1 MPQGLVRRDGRQR
14 NGARKA
20 RQTHAWRPGLS
31 PHGKVLDLM
40 DRVRC
45 RGCGIRS
52 RAVVSIANQP
62 HVGEYPAEILSDTC
76 LNAFLGLVPEPSFSE
91 AVPPREFDPCD
102 AEPGTTHDHVG
113 RVVGLL
119 FPGREPAKPDRCRP
133 LRSVSSIG
141 VSTSSRKRLNLFYS
155 GSRMLQTTQTYL
167 VVLATQVAS
176 SV

>member
-1 MPQGLVRRDGRQR
+1 MAGKGMGQGRRAKPMP
-14 NGARKA
+14 GARASA
-20 RQTHAWRPGLS
+20 RMA
-31 PHGKVLDLM
+31 
-40 DRVRC
+40 RC
-45 RGCGIRS
+45 STSWIACGAEAAVFGAGPSSRS
-52 RAVVSIANQP
+52 NGANQP

-76 LNAFLGLVPEPSFSE
+76 LNAFLGLVPESSFSE

-113 RVVGLL
+113 RVAGLL
-119 FPGREPAKPDRCRP
+119 LPGREPAKPDRCRP